1 MEKLV
6 RSTEHF
12 LGLESRAQC
21 RLSNGTIISMAEN
34 VVVISLSHQ
43 GVFLSEIS
51 LLWLDARYCVDEGY
65 IHAYLEMSYHNSMF
79 LQSLKLQ
86 ETPTYFRLMVVS
98 ELFIWKT

>member
-1 MEKLV
+1 MGKLV

-12 LGLESRAQC
+12 LGLESWAQC

-34 VVVISLSHQ
+34 VVAISLSHQ

-51 LLWLDARYCVDEGY
+51 LLWLDAHYYVEEGY
-65 IHAYLEMSYHNSMF
+65 IRAYLETSYDNSMF
-79 LQSLKLQ
+79 LQPLKLQ
-86 ETPTYFRLMVVS
+86 ETPTYFRLMAVS